1 MTKEML
7 REIIDITDTVALV
20 ALCGGDSAG
29 QLELEIQR
37 ATYTFGLTDSLL
49 RQFKAQVLTRLQNK
63 YNIRG

>member
-1 MTKEML
+1 MNKEML
-7 REIIDITDTVALV
+7 REIIDIADTVALV
-20 ALCGGDSAG
+20 ALCGVDSAG

-49 RQFKAQVLTRLQNK
+49 SQFKAQVMTRLQNK

>member
-49 RQFKAQVLTRLQNK
+49 SQFKVQVMTRLQNK